1 MCRGAAEV
9 PGLACRFA
17 GLADGAAGF
26 DARGAKQ
33 AGDLLEVELDGVGA
47 EGFGLRE
54 ISASVPDQGHAALE
68 VDDVFFEINA
78 GRRNVEAPAVN
89 TFRNILKA

>member
-9 PGLACRFA
+9 PGLACRVA

-33 AGDLLEVELDGVGA
+33 TGDLLEVELD
-47 EGFGLRE
+47 ESRYRDLTDPPTDLSDEEKRE
-54 ISASVPDQGHAALE
+54 VEQELKRDSISVPFNND
-68 VDDVFFEINA
+68 
-78 GRRNVEAPAVN
+78 
-89 TFRNILKA
+89 